1 MDTVNGVTRL
11 ISIIGLVSIKNVKL
25 NKVGIYLCRGVY
37 HTASNHIIAPKQ
49 TKTNRKIE

>member
-1 MDTVNGVTRL
+1 MDTVNEVTRL

-37 HTASNHIIAPKQ
+37 HTASNHIAPKQ